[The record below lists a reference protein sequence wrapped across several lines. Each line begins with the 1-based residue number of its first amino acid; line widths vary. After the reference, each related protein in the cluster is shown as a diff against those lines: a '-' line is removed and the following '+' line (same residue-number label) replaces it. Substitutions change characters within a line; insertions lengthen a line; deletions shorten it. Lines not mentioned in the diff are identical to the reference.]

1 MESSLSDLQFSVSE
15 FEQAGLLPD
24 LDNEFVS
31 GARAS
36 PAPHAID
43 GPTSGVESTSES
55 GNLTQD
61 SGLVRPVVSD
71 QNLLPGPWNIPDLL
85 HASSAASRDVQH
97 QHPGPTISIEPY
109 SKKQQQNREHQ
120 KRFRQRQKART
131 KVVEN
136 QLASTLTELQEL
148 RIHKQQLDQELQQA
162 QGSRAWPTSQS
173 VAHCETENLENADS
187 DPDVAPSLTIS
198 IQGRRQQVTAE
209 EILTMPAE
217 QYAMLWK
224 AYTTELKSCLQ
235 LCANARSPAEESRMN
250 QLTFETIML
259 RDNRLKTD
267 VNSARFMSSEPAS
280 FFAELLTVL
289 SLSEEQVQDLML
301 LRRLFIVKRCLL
313 GSQRARLVVRMQE
326 PSPDLISDALKASS
340 VATQLGN
347 NAAQDRQLFHRFT
360 WGVYCGILSAK
371 QSAEVIVHAG
381 PQQCMVPSLLTHIA
395 HQKGFPSNQHIK
407 DTADGIAIA
416 DEWAHVWRYT
426 EAVNPYVTQHVD
438 YVPIWIH
445 RHKQAAV
452 LLY

>member
-120 KRFRQRQKART
+120 KRFRQRQKVYGQFALAADTLELYYDGRLLACTCPPERKPCKALFLTQART

-162 QGSRAWPTSQS
+162 QGSRAWPTSQ
-173 VAHCETENLENADS
+173 V
-187 DPDVAPSLTIS
+187 
-198 IQGRRQQVTAE
+198 
-209 EILTMPAE
+209 
-217 QYAMLWK
+217 
-224 AYTTELKSCLQ
+224 
-235 LCANARSPAEESRMN
+235 SR
-250 QLTFETIML
+250 
-259 RDNRLKTD
+259 
-267 VNSARFMSSEPAS
+267 
-280 FFAELLTVL
+280 
-289 SLSEEQVQDLML
+289 
-301 LRRLFIVKRCLL
+301 
-313 GSQRARLVVRMQE
+313 
-326 PSPDLISDALKASS
+326 
-340 VATQLGN
+340 
-347 NAAQDRQLFHRFT
+347 
-360 WGVYCGILSAK
+360 
-371 QSAEVIVHAG
+371 
-381 PQQCMVPSLLTHIA
+381 
-395 HQKGFPSNQHIK
+395 
-407 DTADGIAIA
+407 
-416 DEWAHVWRYT
+416 
-426 EAVNPYVTQHVD
+426 
-438 YVPIWIH
+438 
-445 RHKQAAV
+445 
-452 LLY
+452 